1 MQHAQV
7 LEHPGRDPDR
17 RRREGGADKDG
28 GGQRVGDG
36 VLVAVPAGA
45 PVEKAKHEGHR
56 DPDGGHRAG
65 RRSIADHRF
74 QVRLEPDLEQ
84 QDDDADFREQP
95 EDRCER
101 IVGGRRDHLEQPR
114 PEDDP
119 GQELTH
125 HRRLSHPLER
135 LAGEL
140 ADQEHHREDGEEAR
154 HVEVARRAEEERE
167 TRGERPPAGGRAR
180 GAASP

>member
-1 MQHAQV
+1 MIPTDVAVRAAPTKTAVDSGSV
-7 LEHPGRDPDR
+7 LQIVGMFLFLLEDAFEDTPR
-17 RRREGGADKDG
+17 RRI
-28 GGQRVGDG
+28 
-36 VLVAVPAGA
+36 LVAD
-45 PVEKAKHEGHR
+45 HR
-56 DPDGGHRAG
+56 DHLCVRLDRNAFGHQVR
-65 RRSIADHRF
+65 ADHRF